1 MKNTHFPSSSYC
13 IKPENAWSIE
23 NTVAFLYI
31 PRGSLGFQP
40 APESLEVEYLC
51 MEGWCK
57 ARAALDKKKDWKVGV
72 QISAMMRVL
81 TQFC

>member
-1 MKNTHFPSSSYC
+1 MENIHFPSSSSC
-13 IKPENAWSIE
+13 IKPQNAWSIE
-23 NTVAFLYI
+23 NTVAFLHT
-31 PRGSLGFQP
+31 PRGSLGFQL

-57 ARAALDKKKDWKVGV
+57 ARAALDKKDWKVGV
-72 QISAMMRVL
+72 QISEMMRVL